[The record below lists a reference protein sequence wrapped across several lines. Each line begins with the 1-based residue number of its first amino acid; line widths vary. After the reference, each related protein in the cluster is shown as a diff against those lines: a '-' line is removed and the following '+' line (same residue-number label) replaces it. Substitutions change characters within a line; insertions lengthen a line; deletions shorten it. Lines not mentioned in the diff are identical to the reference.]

1 MRVCNQLCSDRGA
14 GDGAVG
20 EAEEEVVERLRG
32 LNSALNN
39 QLEQQRE
46 NTTELTREKERWVMD
61 VMVTNKTP
69 RHCNVPRLEKNVLEL
84 TSRDKVWQVMEW
96 LLLNDADEIM
106 MIYSWQSCVL
116 SFCLLQEM
124 VLEIGV
130 LKATI
135 TGLKEQVC

>member
-1 MRVCNQLCSDRGA
+1 
-14 GDGAVG
+14 VG

-46 NTTELTREKERWVMD
+46 NTTELTREKER
-61 VMVTNKTP
+61 
-69 RHCNVPRLEKNVLEL
+69 LEKNVLEL
-84 TSRDKVWQVMEW
+84 TSRDK
-96 LLLNDADEIM
+96 
-106 MIYSWQSCVL
+106 
-116 SFCLLQEM
+116 EM

-135 TGLKEQVC
+135 TGLKEQLSDSERSRKQSIDRSQPRNDVEISSLQESLRRAKQEITRLQNSNQEQVKFFKYCRFSLPELLLPV